1 MACGPF
7 SLLASNYRNERQM
20 DSQREHHGGAH
31 FESILP
37 LSKDW
42 IYELVN

>member
-7 SLLASNYRNERQM
+7 SLLASCYRNERQM
-20 DSQREHHGGAH
+20 DSQREYHDGAR

-37 LSKDW
+37 LPKDW